1 MSDMFYLA
9 TSFDQD
15 LGRWDVSRVES
26 FAAMFTSATAFT
38 GQGLENWD
46 TSSAKLLSGTN
57 IKLLEICIVDI
68 LLYPYYMSPWPSL
81 TKHIFLAPSPM
92 IVHFVFNRNVHVD
105 SL

>member
-57 IKLLEICIVDI
+57 IKLLEICIADI
-68 LLYPYYMSPWPSL
+68 LLYPYYCHHGLHSPNIYFWL
-81 TKHIFLAPSPM
+81 L
-92 IVHFVFNRNVHVD
+92 RQ
-105 SL
+105 